1 MSEPKTI
8 KQTVLELYSK
18 HYNVHFISEFLGV
31 DLMTVKSIVL
41 KDDPKKQFKKIEDV
55 PDKDNLKESITMIPF
70 VKRQMVED
78 MPSVIKG
85 LTLLGYSV
93 KEIADQMRVSEE
105 TLTGMIDDIDSVAE
119 AYNEAKHNINIKV
132 VETLLA
138 SILPKTLIERH
149 YKMMPKVDGS
159 YEKVLLKEVVK
170 EVGGHVEGIYKWLE
184 FNAPEKFSPKS
195 KTLAEFLKDSGIAI
209 MPADVEEKKWEGMAS
224 GQQDNLADML
234 DNEKKR
240 LNAEYNEN
248 T

>member
-8 KQTVLELYSK
+8 KQTVLELYNK